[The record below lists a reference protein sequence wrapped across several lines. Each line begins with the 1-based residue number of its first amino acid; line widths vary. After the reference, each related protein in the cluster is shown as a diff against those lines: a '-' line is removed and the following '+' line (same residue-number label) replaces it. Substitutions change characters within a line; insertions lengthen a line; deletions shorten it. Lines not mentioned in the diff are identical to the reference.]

1 MSFFRNM
8 NRKTRR
14 EFSKM
19 NNEQKETIISE
30 ELNGKIKD
38 AVSAKIAN
46 SFINGVI
53 TANHLLYE
61 KYVEKIENSENQ
73 EEIAKLMIALIDEI
87 KSNNDKYNQ
96 KFNAKVEEK
105 DASN

>member
-1 MSFFRNM
+1 MSFFKNM
-8 NRKTRR
+8 NRKARR

-19 NNEQKETIISE
+19 NDEQKQTIISE
-30 ELNGKIKD
+30 EVNGKIKD
-38 AVSAKIAN
+38 TLNAKIAT

-61 KYVEKIENSENQ
+61 KYVEKIESSENK

-87 KSNNDKYNQ
+87 KSKNDKYNQ
-96 KFNAKVEEK
+96 KFNTKVEEEN
-105 DASN
+105 ASN